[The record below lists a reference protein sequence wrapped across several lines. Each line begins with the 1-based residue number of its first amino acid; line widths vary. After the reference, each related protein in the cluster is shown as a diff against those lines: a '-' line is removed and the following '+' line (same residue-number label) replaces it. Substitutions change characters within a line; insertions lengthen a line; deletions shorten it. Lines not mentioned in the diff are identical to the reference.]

1 MLRQVIGE
9 LAVIERNK
17 ELDEQVE
24 KLRQERKE
32 GEINKADAEKTL
44 DHVNTLKNY
53 KDDKLSE
60 SINSKFSLVEWHL
73 WETQRN
79 GERKAICEPYV
90 DGKPMSSC
98 ANGSLRT
105 LAKVSICSDIQK
117 SQGVAYPIFIE
128 DYSLFSNNTLNR
140 IDIGESQL
148 IGLVVSEDKEITLEG

>member
-1 MLRQVIGE
+1 
-9 LAVIERNK
+9 
-17 ELDEQVE
+17 
-24 KLRQERKE
+24 
-32 GEINKADAEKTL
+32 
-44 DHVNTLKNY
+44 
-53 KDDKLSE
+53 
-60 SINSKFSLVEWHL
+60 
-73 WETQRN
+73 
-79 GERKAICEPYV
+79 
-90 DGKPMSSC
+90 MSSC